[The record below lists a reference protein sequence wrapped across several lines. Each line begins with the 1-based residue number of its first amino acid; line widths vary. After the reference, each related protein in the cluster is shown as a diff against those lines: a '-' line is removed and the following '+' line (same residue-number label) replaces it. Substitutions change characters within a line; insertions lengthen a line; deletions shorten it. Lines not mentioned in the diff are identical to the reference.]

1 MPPEDVTPP
10 TPATPPK
17 PPPRSPD
24 EIERD
29 IEAERQGL
37 VDAVSALRSEI
48 DATRDRIQRAIP
60 RVAAVVGA
68 LIVFRLFRRRRRR
81 RRGG

>member
-10 TPATPPK
+10 APAGPK

-37 VDAVSALRSEI
+37 VDAVSELRSEI